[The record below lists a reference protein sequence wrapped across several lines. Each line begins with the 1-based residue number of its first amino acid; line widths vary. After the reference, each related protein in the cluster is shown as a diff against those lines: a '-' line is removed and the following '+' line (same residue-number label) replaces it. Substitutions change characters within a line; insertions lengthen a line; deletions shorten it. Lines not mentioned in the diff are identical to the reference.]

1 MPMHAQAQRYRNER
15 IEIMRETDAVRAAL
29 RSPGGPAGTR
39 RRDSN
44 AIVTSP
50 APGGTAADVSD
61 QERLAQDLALFL
73 SNPTLRSA
81 LADGSL
87 DLASYSSTVEAE
99 LATLESECIGIY
111 RANAGNL
118 SHLRT
123 EMDECDAVLASLQE
137 LLLGFQADLAGLS
150 GDIKSLQDQSR
161 TLSVQLKNR
170 RDAELG
176 LRGFLERIVVP
187 PQLADTICTGGVDDR
202 FVDCVREL
210 EEKYSY
216 VHLGKSTDPAE
227 LELME
232 RTSSGIPP
240 ATTVAGKEMQAHI
253 LKLRLTA
260 VVRSREYFLAKIAEL
275 ARPRT
280 NVRMIQVNQLLR
292 YGDLND
298 FLLTAAPDVYQE
310 VRDVYIESMGKTLHA
325 LFRTYAAQLSRLD
338 SRIANRN
345 DLIAIDDATLRD
357 AFSTKVNMAKRADA
371 FCLADRVNV
380 LEMATAA
387 DRQPILAHVA
397 LAEGERYPYE
407 IIFRSICTHLMDAA
421 TNEYVFVRQFF
432 KENGA
437 DAFTAIL
444 SRSLS
449 LVLEQT
455 ENYLFNC
462 HDAIGILLMIKLTH
476 ANRRIM
482 QSRNVDVMDGF
493 FDRVASLLWPRLKM
507 IMDAQLRSVSGANSK
522 KLGGVELHAHYVSR
536 RYAEFT
542 ASILLIL
549 NKGKKTAA
557 IERTASAA
565 SASHQQKQ
573 RSNSDTD
580 TSSIHSA
587 GPSHRGSAGDMLV
600 TDLENLLEETVLLLE
615 RLAEVHSTNKK
626 KSIFLINNYDQ
637 ILCIFQERR
646 VAGKEVNRFAELLM
660 QQRELFVEEELLQGF
675 SKMIAFVQQT
685 EMQFARSAAGQ
696 EKKVD
701 VNQAVVEGLVRE
713 FATSWKQHIEL
724 INRNVLSYFS
734 NFRNGMEILKQVL
747 TQLLLYY
754 TRFQDIIRKVYRGK
768 PPAFSKDLVSTTVIL
783 AEIKKYALSI

>member
-1 MPMHAQAQRYRNER
+1 MPSTTSGD
-15 IEIMRETDAVRAAL
+15 TDFVQAAL
-29 RSPGGPAGTR
+29 RSPTGASSRGRG
-39 RRDSN
+39 SN
-44 AIVTSP
+44 ADVTSP
-50 APGGTAADVSD
+50 APGGTTSD
-61 QERLAQDLALFL
+61 ASEQERLSQDLALFL

-118 SHLRT
+118 SQLRT

-187 PQLADTICTGGVDDR
+187 PQLADTICTGGVDDK
-202 FVDCVREL
+202 FVQCVREL

-232 RTSSGIPP
+232 RTSSGMPP

-260 VVRSREYFLAKIAEL
+260 VVRIREYFLAKFAEL
-275 ARPRT
+275 RRPRT

-292 YGDLND
+292 YGDLTD
-298 FLLTAAPDVYQE
+298 FLITAAPDVYQE

-325 LFRTYAAQLSRLD
+325 LFRTYSAQLSRLD
-338 SRIANRN
+338 SRVANRN

-357 AFSTKVNMAKRADA
+357 AFSTKVNMTKRADA

-380 LEMATAA
+380 LEMTTAA

-397 LAEGERYPYE
+397 MAEGERYPYE

-437 DAFTAIL
+437 DAFTTIF
-444 SRSLS
+444 SRSLG

-482 QSRNVDVMDGF
+482 KSRNVDVLDGF

-507 IMDAQLRSVSGANSK
+507 IMDAQIRSVRGANAK

-557 IERTASAA
+557 IERSASGASIGRSGA
-565 SASHQQKQ
+565 SASQPQKQ
-573 RSNSDTD
+573 RSSSDAD
-580 TSSIHSA
+580 DIGSMHST

-600 TDLENLLEETVLLLE
+600 SDLATLLEETVLLLE
-615 RLAEVHSTNKK
+615 RLAEVHPTNKK

-637 ILCIFQERR
+637 VLCIFQERR

-660 QQRELFVEEELLQGF
+660 QQREVFVEEELLQGF

-685 EMQFARSAAGQ
+685 EGQFARSATGQ

-701 VNQAVVEGLVRE
+701 VNQAVVEALVRE
-713 FATSWKQHIEL
+713 FATSWKQNIEL

-768 PPAFSKDLVSTTVIL
+768 PPPFSKDLVSTTVIL

>member
-1 MPMHAQAQRYRNER
+1 MDVA
-15 IEIMRETDAVRAAL
+15 
-29 RSPGGPAGTR
+29 
-39 RRDSN
+39 
-44 AIVTSP
+44 
-50 APGGTAADVSD
+50 TAAQVALGGGSSGGGAATSSSNNDATE
-61 QERLAQDLALFL
+61 QERLSQDLALFL

-99 LATLESECIGIY
+99 LAALESECVGIY
-111 RANAGNL
+111 RAKSGDIHA
-118 SHLRT
+118 LRM

-187 PQLADTICTGGVDDR
+187 PQLADHVCTGAVDDH

-210 EEKYSY
+210 EEKYAY
-216 VHLGKSTDPAE
+216 VHMGLSTDPAE
-227 LELME
+227 MELIE

-240 ATTVAGKEMQAHI
+240 ATTVAGKEMQAHVS
-253 LKLRLTA
+253 KLRTTA
-260 VVRSREYFLAKIAEL
+260 VVRIREYFLAKFAEL
-275 ARPRT
+275 RRPRT
-280 NVRMIQVNQLLR
+280 NVRMIQVNSLLK

-325 LFRTYAAQLSRLD
+325 LFRTYAAQLARLD
-338 SRIANRN
+338 SRVANRN

-357 AFSTKVNMAKRADA
+357 AFSTKVNMTKRADA
-371 FCLADRVNV
+371 FCLGERVNV
-380 LEMATAA
+380 LDVSTAA

-397 LAEGERYPYE
+397 LSEGERYPYE
-407 IIFRSICTHLMDAA
+407 VIFRSICTHLMDAA

-437 DAFTAIL
+437 DAFTAIF
-444 SRSLS
+444 SRTTS
-449 LVLEQT
+449 LVLEQL

-462 HDAIGILLMIKLTH
+462 HDAIGILLMIKVTH

-482 QSRNVDVMDGF
+482 RSRNVDVLDGF

-507 IMDAQLRSVSGANSK
+507 VVDAQLRSVRGANAK

-549 NKGKKTAA
+549 NKGKKASA
-557 IERTASAA
+557 IERSASAGSSGKAVA
-565 SASHQQKQ
+565 SQHQQ
-573 RSNSDTD
+573 RYNSGDTD
-580 TSSIHSA
+580 DEGSVQSA
-587 GPSHRGSAGDMLV
+587 GSGGTGRPSHRGSAGDMLV
-600 TDLENLLEETVLLLE
+600 SDLAILLDETVLLLE
-615 RLAEVHSTNKK
+615 RLAEAHTTNKK
-626 KSIFLINNYDQ
+626 KIVFLINNYDQ

-646 VAGKEVNRFAELLM
+646 IAGKEMNRFAELLT

-685 EMQFARSAAGQ
+685 EAHLARGAAGQ
-696 EKKVD
+696 EKVD
-701 VNQAVVEGLVRE
+701 VNPAVVEGLVRE
-713 FATSWKQHIEL
+713 FASSWKQNIEL

-754 TRFQDIIRKVYRGK
+754 TRFQDIIRKVWRGK
-768 PPAFSKDLVSTTVIL
+768 PPSFSKDLVSTTVIL

>member
-1 MPMHAQAQRYRNER
+1 MPSG
-15 IEIMRETDAVRAAL
+15 ETDFVQAAL
-29 RSPGGPAGTR
+29 RSPGASRGRG
-39 RRDSN
+39 SN
-44 AIVTSP
+44 ADVTSPGP
-50 APGGTAADVSD
+50 APGGTAAADVSD
-61 QERLAQDLALFL
+61 QERLSQDLALFL

-118 SHLRT
+118 SQLRT

-202 FVDCVREL
+202 FVQCVREL

-216 VHLGKSTDPAE
+216 VHLGRSTDPAE

-260 VVRSREYFLAKIAEL
+260 VVRIREYFLAKFAEL
-275 ARPRT
+275 RRPRT

-292 YGDLND
+292 YGDLTD
-298 FLLTAAPDVYQE
+298 FLISAAPDVYQE

-325 LFRTYAAQLSRLD
+325 LFRTYSAQLSRLD
-338 SRIANRN
+338 SRVATRN

-357 AFSTKVNMAKRADA
+357 AFSTKVNMTKRADA

-380 LEMATAA
+380 LEMTTAA

-432 KENGA
+432 KENGG
-437 DAFTAIL
+437 DAFTAIF

-482 QSRNVDVMDGF
+482 KSRNVDVLDGF

-507 IMDAQLRSVSGANSK
+507 IMDAQIRSVRGANAK

-557 IERTASAA
+557 IERTASGAA
-565 SASHQQKQ
+565 VGRSGALMSQQQKQ
-573 RSNSDTD
+573 RSYSDADDAGST
-580 TSSIHSA
+580 HSA

-600 TDLENLLEETVLLLE
+600 SDLCNLLEETVLLLE

-626 KSIFLINNYDQ
+626 RSIFLINNYDQ
-637 ILCIFQERR
+637 VLCIFQERR

-685 EMQFARSAAGQ
+685 ESQFARSASGQ
-696 EKKVD
+696 EKKAD

-713 FATSWKQHIEL
+713 FATSWKQNIEL

-754 TRFQDIIRKVYRGK
+754 TRFQDIVRKIYRGK
-768 PPAFSKDLVSTTVIL
+768 PPPFSKDLVSTTVIL